1 MVRATLVALLAA
13 VGLPAAAATSEVSP
27 SGFLVSLREEVPAT
41 PQQSWDALVD
51 VGRWW
56 SGQHSYSGDAHNLS
70 LDPRAGGC
78 WCERWLGNSVEHG
91 RVLHALPG
99 KSLRLEGAF
108 GPLQAL
114 AVNAVLTFK
123 LEPEGDKTAI
133 VVTYRVRGSPDAG
146 LDKLAAAV
154 DSVMGEQVK
163 RLGDL
168 LRAATPPASR

>member
-1 MVRATLVALLAA
+1 MRAALVALFAA
-13 VGLPAAAATSEVSP
+13 ASLPAAAATSEVSP
-27 SGFLVSLREEVPAT
+27 SGFLVTLREEVPAT
-41 PQQSWDALVD
+41 PQDAWDVLVD

-70 LDPRAGGC
+70 LDARAGGC

-99 KSLRLEGAF
+99 KSLRIEGAF

-123 LEPEGDKTAI
+123 LEPAGDKTAI
-133 VVTYRVRGSPDAG
+133 MVTYRVRGSPDAG
-146 LDKLAAAV
+146 LDKLAEPV
-154 DSVMGEQVK
+154 DSVMGAQVK
-163 RLGDL
+163 RLGEL
-168 LRAATPPASR
+168 LRSAAPPAPR